1 MIRYIFIF
9 ITCFSTLLKG
19 QDSKVTDFAQ
29 SITEQELKELLYVY
43 ASDYFEGRRTGSKG
57 QKIAV
62 DFLRDHYMDLNIQAA
77 EGTNNYFQE
86 MTLKVD
92 GKMVSTEN
100 VAAIIKGSEFPDE
113 YIVLTSHL
121 DHIGIEGGQINNGA
135 DDDGSGT
142 VTMLEIAEALQI
154 GLENGYKPK
163 RSIVFLH
170 VTGEEKGLLGSKYY
184 SENPIYPLA
193 NTVTNLNI
201 DMIGRIDPT
210 RERKNRDYVYIIGS
224 DHDSQDL
231 HNLSEQTNAETLNMD
246 LDYRYNDKDDP
257 NRFYY
262 RSDHYNF
269 AKYGIPII
277 FYFTGTHADYHQPTD
292 TPDKIEYDLLELRTQ
307 LIFYTAWN
315 IANRDERIV
324 VDPKPEVETFTVSE
338 EDLNSYLGSYSAEN
352 FPLDFI
358 FTNNDGKLNISIT
371 GQGAFDLTPV
381 SKHKFK
387 LEEAGVELTF
397 NIEENTLKFKQGPYE
412 VSLSKK

>member
-9 ITCFSTLLKG
+9 ITCFSILLKG
-19 QDSKVTDFAQ
+19 QDLKATDFAQ

-62 DFLRDHYMDLNIQAA
+62 DFLRDYYMDLNVQAA

-100 VAAIIKGSEFPDE
+100 VASIIKGSEFPDE

-170 VTGEEKGLLGSKYY
+170 VTGEEEGLLGSAYY
-184 SENPIYPLA
+184 SENPLYPLEQ
-193 NTVTNLNI
+193 TIVNLNI
-201 DMIGRIDPT
+201 DMIGRNDSLHNSD
-210 RERKNRDYVYIIGS
+210 EDYLYLIGS
-224 DHDSQDL
+224 DILSQDL
-231 HNLSEQTNAETLNMD
+231 HDISISINKRYSNLD
-246 LDYRYNDKDDP
+246 LDFRYNDPLLKVYERGRHYA
-257 NRFYY
+257 NRYYY

-269 AKYGIPII
+269 AKNDIPVI
-277 FYFTGTHADYHQPTD
+277 FYFSGTHDDYHLPTD
-292 TPDKIEYDLLELRTQ
+292 TVEKINYTLLTKRARFIFHTLWEL
-307 LIFYTAWN
+307 
-315 IANRDERIV
+315 ANREDRIR
-324 VDPKPEVETFTVSE
+324 
-338 EDLNSYLGSYSAEN
+338 LNSKKKY
-352 FPLDFI
+352 
-358 FTNNDGKLNISIT
+358 LNIDKN
-371 GQGAFDLTPV
+371 GR
-381 SKHKFK
+381 
-387 LEEAGVELTF
+387 
-397 NIEENTLKFKQGPYE
+397 
-412 VSLSKK
+412 